1 MVSDFS
7 NTTTETTTTT
17 ETATVDN
24 NTPLISA
31 EENIVDLN
39 A

>member
-31 EENIVDLN
+31 EEKIVDLN